1 MRWLPLAFAS
11 VGALCAPQVAT
22 AQDDGSPE
30 RQAIQRRK
38 YDMNHEIR
46 LAVGSLPLD
55 AYQKGWSVSLGYTTH
70 LSEYLSWEIIQVTGA
85 LLTSTDLRD
94 ELINFFAIP
103 EEDFAAPRFLVTTG
117 LELAPLYGKQT
128 FLNGEV
134 GHQQLLI
141 GAYAG
146 VAFGDR
152 GDFAATL
159 EDFRPIIGL
168 GLGYRVFV
176 SRQLSMRLDVRDFAS
191 FRRAIRSNESF
202 EVENILFITL
212 SASFGF
218 GGDGA

>member
-1 MRWLPLAFAS
+1 MRWLPLAFA
-11 VGALCAPQVAT
+11 VLGALCAPDLAA
-22 AQDDGSPE
+22 AQYGEPSE

-38 YDMNHEIR
+38 YDLNHE
-46 LAVGSLPLD
+46 LSLSLGSLPLD
-55 AYQKGWSVSLGYTTH
+55 PYQKGWSVSLGYTLH
-70 LSEYLSWEIIQVTGA
+70 LNDYWSWEIVQVTGA

-103 EEDFAAPRFLVTTG
+103 EEDFAAPRFMLTSG
-117 LELAPLYGKQT
+117 LELSPFYGKQSW
-128 FLNGEV
+128 LNDPI

-141 GAYAG
+141 GVYGG

-152 GDFAATL
+152 GDIAGTL

-168 GLGYRVFV
+168 GLGYRLFV
-176 SRQLSMRLDVRDFAS
+176 SQSLSLRLDVRDFAS
-191 FRRAIRSNESF
+191 FRRAIRNNESF

>member
-1 MRWLPLAFAS
+1 MRWLPLALA
-11 VGALCAPQVAT
+11 VIGVLCAPDLAV
-22 AQDDGSPE
+22 AQDDAAPE

-38 YDMNHEIR
+38 YDLNHELR
-46 LAVGSLPLD
+46 LALGSLPLD
-55 AYQKGWSVSLGYTTH
+55 PYQKGWSVSLGYTLH
-70 LSEYLSWEIIQVTGA
+70 LDDYWSWEIVQVTGA

-94 ELINFFAIP
+94 ELIDFFAIP

-128 FLNGEV
+128 FLNDPV
-134 GHQQLLI
+134 GHQQLLV
-141 GAYAG
+141 GLYAG

-152 GDFAATL
+152 GDIAGTL
-159 EDFRPIIGL
+159 EDFRPIVGL
-168 GLGYRVFV
+168 GLGYRLFV
-176 SRQLSMRLDVRDFAS
+176 SRQMSFRLDVRDFAS
-191 FRRAIRSNESF
+191 FRRAIRNNESF